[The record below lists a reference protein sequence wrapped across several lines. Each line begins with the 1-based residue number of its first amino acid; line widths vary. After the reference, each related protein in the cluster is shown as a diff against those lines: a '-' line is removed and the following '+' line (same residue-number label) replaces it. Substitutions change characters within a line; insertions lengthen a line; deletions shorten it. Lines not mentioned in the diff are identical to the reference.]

1 MLAFPKMLEE
11 RRLVRCAACDRPFWL
26 TLRYETETTAV
37 WRSIDCPRDG
47 CGEPTYLL
55 FPEAVDEVLVDVLD
69 PRYPMA
75 RRPAS
80 PRASLLVRVGLER
93 PSPPSSPAAPEA
105 GDETGPLRD
114 KA

>member
-1 MLAFPKMLEE
+1 M
-11 RRLVRCAACDRPFWL
+11 VRCAACDRPFWL
-26 TLRYETETTAV
+26 TLRYESETTAV
-37 WRSIDCPRDG
+37 WRSVDCPREG

-55 FPEAVDEVLVDVLD
+55 FPGEIREALVDLLD

-80 PRASLLVRVGLER
+80 PRASLLVRVGLEGPPPR
-93 PSPPSSPAAPEA
+93 PSSGAPRRASEKGPP
-105 GDETGPLRD
+105 RD

>member
-1 MLAFPKMLEE
+1 MLEE

-37 WRSIDCPRDG
+37 WRPVDCPREG

-55 FPEAVDEVLVDVLD
+55 FPGEIREALVDLLD

-75 RRPAS
+75 RRPSS
-80 PRASLLVRVGLER
+80 PRASLLVRVGLES
-93 PSPPSSPAAPEA
+93 PSPRAPSGAPPRGGGEK
-105 GDETGPLRD
+105 EPRKD